1 MAKLK
6 NKSDINK
13 KKRNFVFRSD
23 DVPKRKNRVDLKANY
38 KRFEDY
44 FLVHFRHLDPD
55 PPHWILYMNHR
66 IKDDRMEK
74 YGAYIVFI
82 SK

>member
-1 MAKLK
+1 MDPQKCPNQKNHRESPFKEINFYIFLFEEIPYRRLDNIVILTETSFCVFIFKL
-6 NKSDINK
+6 
-13 KKRNFVFRSD
+13 
-23 DVPKRKNRVDLKANY
+23 
-38 KRFEDY
+38 
-44 FLVHFRHLDPD
+44 
-55 PPHWILYMNHR
+55 WCMHR